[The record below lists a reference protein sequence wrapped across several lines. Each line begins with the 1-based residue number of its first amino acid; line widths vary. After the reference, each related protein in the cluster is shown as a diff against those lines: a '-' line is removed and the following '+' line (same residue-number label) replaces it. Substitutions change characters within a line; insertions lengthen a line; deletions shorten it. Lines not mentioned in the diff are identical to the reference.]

1 MVNDSKT
8 RYKEECTEGN
18 ENLCVKGRK
27 VNRSINLLL
36 RYVNWKMCIIRER
49 GVRIPFQSIHS

>member
-18 ENLCVKGRK
+18 ENLCVKARK
-27 VNRSINLLL
+27 FYGSINLLL
-36 RYVNWKMCIIRER
+36 R
-49 GVRIPFQSIHS
+49 

>member
-8 RYKEECTEGN
+8 HYKEECTEGN

-36 RYVNWKMCIIRER
+36 RKCKLENVHN
-49 GVRIPFQSIHS
+49 

>member
-8 RYKEECTEGN
+8 HYKEECKEGN

-27 VNRSINLLL
+27 IYRSINLLL
-36 RYVNWKMCIIRER
+36 R
-49 GVRIPFQSIHS
+49 

>member
-8 RYKEECTEGN
+8 HYKEECSEGN

-27 VNRSINLLL
+27 VYRSINLLL
-36 RYVNWKMCIIRER
+36 R
-49 GVRIPFQSIHS
+49 